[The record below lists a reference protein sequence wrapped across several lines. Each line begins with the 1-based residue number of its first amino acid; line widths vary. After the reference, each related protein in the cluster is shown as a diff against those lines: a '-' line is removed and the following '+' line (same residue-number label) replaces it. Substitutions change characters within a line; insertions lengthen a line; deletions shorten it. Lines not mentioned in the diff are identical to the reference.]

1 MGNSETFGVQKGHG
15 EEIINWLN
23 EQSKTQKGK
32 LEARLY
38 GYTVTTKNFGEF
50 EMFSWI
56 GDVQIAR
63 KLIIKASKK
72 FKIRIIEG
80 GYKPKEKVFKMKK
93 FDYAKVKKGKGR
105 GKKAGGGMTAKG
117 VAKYRRD
124 NPGSKLKTAVTTPPS
139 KLKKGSKAYKRRKA
153 FCARSR
159 SWTSERGKAARR
171 KWNC

>member
-15 EEIINWLN
+15 EEIISWLN
-23 EQSKTQKGK
+23 EQSKTHKGK

-72 FKIRIIEG
+72 FKIKIIEG

-93 FDYAKVKKGKGR
+93 FDFAKVKKG
-105 GKKAGGGMTAKG
+105 
-117 VAKYRRD
+117 D
-124 NPGSKLKTAVTTPPS
+124 KTIGQLELAV
-139 KLKKGSKAYKRRKA
+139 
-153 FCARSR
+153 SR
-159 SWTSERGKAARR
+159 FGNAQWEIQDEERH
-171 KWNC
+171 